1 MRPLILAAMLVAS
14 GAVHAQTVVQC
25 TPDGPV
31 LHCYQS
37 LQSVIEQSQ
46 TGRAYTLAEID
57 RMRKAVW
64 ELLAHCSQWQHEG
77 ICYAADPATIEDRL
91 RTYIAA
97 GISPEALEAEAK
109 TADH

>member
-1 MRPLILAAMLVAS
+1 
-14 GAVHAQTVVQC
+14 
-25 TPDGPV
+25 
-31 LHCYQS
+31 
-37 LQSVIEQSQ
+37 
-46 TGRAYTLAEID
+46 
-57 RMRKAVW
+57 MRKAVW